1 MNKKNR
7 FKSSRIRNLALMA
20 VFTALAFVVA
30 LTIRFPVPPFLTL
43 DLKDAVIAIAAM
55 AIGPT
60 AALVITAAVTLLEF
74 LTVGDTGAY
83 GLIMDV
89 LSSVGFAFT
98 AALIYKYKK
107 TFVGAIVSLVSA
119 AFVMTG
125 VMIAANLLITPY
137 YMGVE
142 VSAVREMIPTLLL
155 PFNFL
160 KATLNAG
167 MVALL
172 YKPLTKALM
181 RMLGEKKS
189 EEKKSLDK
197 RTVWMTTAAI
207 VVITAALLLLFF
219 KMGASISFGK

>member
-7 FKSSRIRNLALMA
+7 FKSDRIRNLALMA

-55 AIGPT
+55 AIGPS

-74 LTVGDTGAY
+74 LTVGDTGVY

-98 AALIYKYKK
+98 ASLIYKYKK

-125 VMIAANLLITPY
+125 VMIAANLMITPY
-137 YMGVE
+137 YMGVK

-160 KATLNAG
+160 KGTLNAG
-167 MVALL
+167 VVALL
-172 YKPLTKALM
+172 YKPLTKSLQ
-181 RMLGEKKS
+181 RVLGVKRG
-189 EEKKSLDK
+189 EEKKPMDK
-197 RTVWMTTAAI
+197 RTLWMAM
-207 VVITAALLLLFF
+207 AALLVITVTLLILFL
-219 KMGASISFGK
+219 KMDAGVSFG

>member
-1 MNKKNR
+1 MNQKNR

-55 AIGPT
+55 AIGPS

-74 LTVGDTGAY
+74 LTVGDTGVY
-83 GLIMDV
+83 GLIMDI

-98 AALIYKYKK
+98 ASLIYKYKK

-137 YMGVE
+137 YMGVK

-167 MVALL
+167 IVALL
-172 YKPLTKALM
+172 YKPLTKALL
-181 RMLGEKKS
+181 RMLGARKN
-189 EEKKSLDK
+189 EEKKPLDK
-197 RTVWMTTAAI
+197 RTLWMTAAAI

-219 KMGASISFGK
+219 KMGASVSFGK